1 MKFFLFVASVIGFY
15 FGINY
20 LSFSEGAVD
29 RWVQKTQF
37 PNPEAAELFCSM
49 LTPTTKIQFTYT
61 INNRKPKAVPA
72 TKEELC
78 QYYKQRSIP
87 GAKRNTAWITPKLLS
102 HQRSE
107 SIPFNQ
113 GKASLSINIRT
124 KKYTATRKLDI
135 ELKRTFLGDFRIIS
149 IQGHDEIKQEEEP
162 RRRH

>member
-1 MKFFLFVASVIGFY
+1 
-15 FGINY
+15 
-20 LSFSEGAVD
+20 
-29 RWVQKTQF
+29 
-37 PNPEAAELFCSM
+37 M
-49 LTPTTKIQFTYT
+49 LTPATQIQFTYV
-61 INNRKPKAVPA
+61 INNRSTKAVPA
-72 TKEELC
+72 NMEELC

-113 GKASLSINIRT
+113 GKASLSIDIRSD
-124 KKYTATRKLDI
+124 KYTAKRKLDI

-149 IQGHDEIKQEEEP
+149 IQGHDEITQKEEP